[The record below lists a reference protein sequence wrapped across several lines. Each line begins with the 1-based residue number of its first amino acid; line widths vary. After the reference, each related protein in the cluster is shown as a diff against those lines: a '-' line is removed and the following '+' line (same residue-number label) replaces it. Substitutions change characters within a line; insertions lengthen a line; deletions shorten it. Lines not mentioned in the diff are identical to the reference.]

1 MQYFFHDSPVG
12 IITLVEE
19 NQQLIGLHFGE
30 QRPDGAIE
38 RESPIIA
45 ETRRQLDEYFVVKR
59 KCFTVPLAPAGTAFR
74 RKIWELLLDIPYG
87 ETISYGEL
95 ARRAGN
101 PNASRAVGG
110 ANHHNPLAIVI
121 PCHRVIGAGGQ
132 LVGYGGGLAITEF
145 LLKLEKGN
153 A

>member
-1 MQYFFHDSPVG
+1 MDYYLHDTPVG
-12 IITLVEE
+12 KITLVEE
-19 NQQLIGLHFGE
+19 NHRLTGLHFGE
-30 QRPDGAIE
+30 HRPEGAVE
-38 RESPIIA
+38 RESPVIA
-45 ETRRQLDEYFVVKR
+45 ETRRQLDDYFAVKR

-74 RKIWELLLDIPYG
+74 RKIWKLLLDIPYG
-87 ETISYGEL
+87 ETITYGEL

-110 ANHHNPLAIVI
+110 ANHHNPLAILI
-121 PCHRVIGAGGQ
+121 PCHRVIGASGQ
-132 LVGYGGGLAITEF
+132 LVGYGGGLPIKEF